1 MLKSAENHKYVI
13 NGENA
18 MSKTGLYNAAGTSFD
33 YHRIDELKDNRKAG
47 VTEWITATGPTTESM
62 NLMVLNL

>member
-1 MLKSAENHKYVI
+1 
-13 NGENA
+13 
-18 MSKTGLYNAAGTSFD
+18 MSKTGLYNAAGTAFD